1 MWTSEQKSAIELR
14 HANLLVSAAAGSGKT
29 AVLVERVIQLIL
41 SGETQVDKLLVVT
54 YTNAAAGEMRERIEM
69 AIESAIENKRG
80 DVKMLSEQLKKL
92 GRSSIKTFHSFCL
105 DVIRSHF
112 QLLDIDPSF
121 RMINDSE
128 KMILVET
135 ALDEVLEE
143 AYEILD
149 PDFVSLVEAFSGN
162 RNDLKLRKMI
172 LQLYGFILA
181 HPDPLA
187 FLAYHGEVY
196 SQKEHPVRKLWAD
209 IMLEHFRMLLDN
221 ALEHLSHALEL
232 CTLPGGPEPYIK
244 TLQSD
249 YEKVMALKEA
259 SEIGLKALELSV
271 EALKFDRLASIK
283 KDEKDLYDDTLI
295 QSVKSYTRD
304 RVVKKQVVQV
314 IKDFFDYKKVD
325 ALNEEIDQMT
335 PYVSAL
341 SQLTQNFYH
350 RYAAMKRQGNLMD
363 FSDLE
368 HFAVAVLNHEAI
380 AETFKAQFDYIFV
393 DEYQDASAIQEHI
406 VNAIKRPNNVFMV
419 GDVKQSIYKFRLADP
434 TLFLKKYKEFTHIDA
449 LSEDVCKGELK
460 IEKINAYLKA
470 QEAEAFVRIDLRS
483 NFRSRPTVLN
493 EVNDIFEGIMSED
506 LGDVAYDK
514 AAKLYGKM
522 HFEDTDAPYLEMA
535 LVSKK
540 ALSEEEDLEDLDV
553 LDDLKSEDLEARV
566 IARKIKESLGRPLYF
581 PKTQT
586 TRACSY
592 KDITVLM
599 RSTRSWSAVLEQV
612 FIEEGIPL
620 YTESQ
625 TGYFDTLEIK
635 WLMALLKV
643 IDNPLNDEAF
653 LTVLHAPFF
662 GLSLEA
668 LAQIKSVTPDTP
680 YYYYKIQE
688 DLIRTLVSEDLH
700 EALKGFLEKLEKWR
714 AWSLYKPVEDF
725 LWRIL
730 SETGFMAYVTAMPG
744 GTMRAANVTLL
755 IERASELKRSNLFSL
770 SHFVRFI
777 EQMIEASGDMGI
789 AKSAGEQED
798 VVKLMS
804 IHKSKGLEFPVV
816 ILGGLG
822 RKFNQMDTTG
832 DLVLHKDLGI
842 AMPMVDLELRT
853 KTKTLPQFA
862 LKEKIK
868 RETLSEE
875 MRVLYVGLTRAV
887 DRMILVATVSDVTK
901 KQVLWAEPLHLHRL
915 IHAEGFVDW
924 IVPNLSPNAISI
936 YEPKDIAIGEIEDLQ
951 SAKNALRKIEA
962 KVEAVKASDRQWMD
976 DRMAFKNVKEM
987 QLKPL
992 KISVSDMKNHASQ
1005 AIEMKRPN
1013 FLLENADEKA
1023 MSRGTLIHYIFEK
1036 LPLHAEMSVK
1046 DIEDLIANWVENGF
1060 LEATLV
1066 ESVNLFKI
1074 KAFLDSQ
1081 LGIRIRKSPKVYRET
1096 PFVFLHE
1103 GQLVQ
1108 GVIDL
1113 YFEEDDQWV
1122 LVDYKS
1128 DGLKGRTLD
1137 EVARPY
1143 LPQLSL
1149 YESAI
1154 EQLTGKKVKESLIYF
1169 IEMEKTYKV

>member
-54 YTNAAAGEMRERIEM
+54 YTNAAAGEMRERIEV
-69 AIESAIENKRG
+69 AIENAIENKRG

-128 KMILVET
+128 KMILIET
-135 ALDEVLEE
+135 ALDEILEE
-143 AYEILD
+143 AYETLD
-149 PDFVSLVEAFSGN
+149 PAFVSLVEGFSGN
-162 RNDLKLRKMI
+162 RNDLRLRKMI

-196 SQKEHPVRKLWAD
+196 GQKEHPVRKMWAD
-209 IMLEHFRMLLDN
+209 IMLEHFRLLLDN
-221 ALEHLSHALEL
+221 ALEHLSHAMEL
-232 CTLPGGPEPYIK
+232 CGLPGGPEPYIK

-249 YEKVMALKEA
+249 YEKVMGLKEA

-271 EALKFDRLASIK
+271 ETLKFDRLASIK
-283 KDEKDLYDDTLI
+283 KDEKDLYDEDLI

-304 RVVKKQVVQV
+304 KVVKKQVVQV

-325 ALNEEIDQMT
+325 TLTEEIDQMR
-335 PYVSAL
+335 PFVEAL
-341 SQLTQNFYH
+341 SQLTLAFYH
-350 RYAAMKRQGNLMD
+350 RYAAMKREGNLMD

-368 HFAVAVLNHEAI
+368 HFAVTVLNHENI
-380 AETFKAQFDYIFV
+380 AETFKLQFDYIFV

-434 TLFLKKYKEFTHIDA
+434 TLFLQKYKAFTHIDA
-449 LSEDVCKGELK
+449 LCERVCRGELNT
-460 IEKINAYLKA
+460 EKINGFLKV
-470 QEAEAFVRIDLRS
+470 QEEESFVRIDLRS
-483 NFRSRPTVLN
+483 NFRSRPSVLN
-493 EVNDIFEGIMSED
+493 EVNGIFENIMSED

-522 HFEDTDAPYLEMA
+522 HFEDTQSPYLEMA

-540 ALSEEEDLEDLDV
+540 ALSEEDGTEDVDLLE
-553 LDDLKSEDLEARV
+553 DLKSEDLEARV
-566 IARKIKESLGRPLYF
+566 IARKIKDCLGTPLYF

-586 TRACSY
+586 KRACRY

-599 RSTRSWSAVLEQV
+599 RSTRSWSVALEQV

-653 LTVLHAPFF
+653 LTVMHAPFF
-662 GLSLEA
+662 GFSLET
-668 LAQIKSVTPDTP
+668 LAYIKSVTPDIP

-688 DLIRTLVSEDLH
+688 EGIKACVSEGTFEHLM
-700 EALKGFLEKLEKWR
+700 GFFQKLEKWK

-755 IERASELKRSNLFSL
+755 IERASELRRSNLFSL

-816 ILGGLG
+816 IVGGLG

-901 KQVLWAEPLHLHRL
+901 KQVLWAEPLHMHRL
-915 IHAEGFVDW
+915 IHAEGFADW
-924 IVPNLSPNAISI
+924 IVPNLSPSAITV
-936 YEPKDIAIGEIEDLQ
+936 YEPKDIAIGEIEDDQ
-951 SAKNALRKIEA
+951 AAKNALRKLEER
-962 KVEAVKASDRQWMD
+962 VQEVKAFDRQWMD
-976 DRMAFKNVKEM
+976 ARMRLRNEKDL

-992 KISVSDMKNHASQ
+992 KISVSDMKNEASQ
-1005 AIEMKRPN
+1005 MIEMKRPN

-1023 MSRGTLIHYIFEK
+1023 MSRGTLIHQIFEK
-1036 LPLHAEMSVK
+1036 LPLDREMSIK
-1046 DIEDLIANWVENGF
+1046 DIERLLLEWTENGF
-1060 LEATLV
+1060 LEASLV

-1081 LGIRIRKSPKVYRET
+1081 LGIRIRKSPRIYKET
-1096 PFVFLHE
+1096 PFVLLHDE
-1103 GQLVQ
+1103 QLVQ

-1113 YFEEDDQWV
+1113 YFEEEDQWV
-1122 LVDYKS
+1122 LVDYKT

-1137 EVARPY
+1137 EVAKPY

-1149 YESAI
+1149 YKNAI
-1154 EQLTGKKVKESLIYF
+1154 EQLTGKKVKESFIYF
-1169 IEMEKTYKV
+1169 IEMEKVYKV